1 MRELEHWI
9 QEERAKVA
17 AEYGRVLASSVK
29 FEKRIRNR
37 WREKNREKDRRIAEL
52 EYKVAELEKSLQR
65 SIDDRE
71 ERVLDRDSKERKLV
85 ALMINDLG
93 MSDIEETDMVRMN
106 EEVSGL
112 QEDELNGMLASRLG
126 LEASVDEAELEEK
139 LAFVDEPERISASGP
154 DGFTGAPDMSHEA
167 RPEERK

>member
-1 MRELEHWI
+1 VRELEHWI

-37 WREKNREKDRRIAEL
+37 WREKNREKNRRIAKL
-52 EYKVAELEKSLQR
+52 EYRVAELENRLR
-65 SIDDRE
+65 RRVNDRE
-71 ERVLDRDSKERKLV
+71 ERVLDRDAKERKLV
-85 ALMINDLG
+85 ALMMNDLG
-93 MSDIEETDMVRMN
+93 MSDVEEKDMVRMN
-106 EEVSGL
+106 KEVGAL
-112 QEDELNGMLASRLG
+112 EEDELNGMLASRLG
-126 LEASVDEAELEEK
+126 LEDSVDEATLEEK
-139 LAFVDEPERISASGP
+139 LAFVDEPERISAAGP

>member
-1 MRELEHWI
+1 VRELEHWI

-37 WREKNREKDRRIAEL
+37 WREKNQEKNRRIAEL
-52 EYKVAELEKSLQR
+52 EYRVAELENRLR
-65 SIDDRE
+65 RRVDDRE
-71 ERVLDRDSKERKLV
+71 ERVLDRDAKERKLV
-85 ALMINDLG
+85 ALMMNDLG
-93 MSDIEETDMVRMN
+93 MSDVEEKDMVRMN
-106 EEVSGL
+106 KEVGAL
-112 QEDELNGMLASRLG
+112 EEDELNGMLASRLG
-126 LEASVDEAELEEK
+126 LEAPVDEATLEEK
-139 LAFVDEPERISASGP
+139 LAFVDEPERSSASGP

>member
-1 MRELEHWI
+1 MRELEHRLE
-9 QEERAKVA
+9 EERAKVE
-17 AEYGRVLASSVK
+17 AEYRRILASSVK
-29 FEKRIRNR
+29 FEKHIRNR
-37 WREKNREKDRRIAEL
+37 WREKNREKNRRIAQL
-52 EYKVAELEKSLQR
+52 ERRVVKLENMLGRQV
-65 SIDDRE
+65 DNRE
-71 ERVLDRDSKERKLV
+71 EQVLDRDSKERKLV

-106 EEVSGL
+106 EEVSAL

-126 LEASVDEAELEEK
+126 LEASVDEATLEEK

>member
-1 MRELEHWI
+1 MEHRI
-9 QEERAKVA
+9 EEERAKVA
-17 AEYGRVLASSVK
+17 AKYREVLASSVK

-37 WREKNREKDRRIAEL
+37 WREKNREKNQRIAEL
-52 EYKVAELEKSLQR
+52 EYRVAELENRLR
-65 SIDDRE
+65 RCVDDRE

-85 ALMINDLG
+85 ALMMNDLG
-93 MSDIEETDMVRMN
+93 MSDVEEKDMVRMN
-106 EEVSGL
+106 KEVGAL
-112 QEDELNGMLASRLG
+112 RENELNGMLASRLG
-126 LEASVDEAELEEK
+126 LEAPVDEAELEEK

>member
-1 MRELEHWI
+1 MEHRI
-9 QEERAKVA
+9 EEERAKA
-17 AEYGRVLASSVK
+17 AAKYGRVLASSVK

-37 WREKNREKDRRIAEL
+37 WREKNREKNQRIAEL
-52 EYKVAELEKSLQR
+52 EYRVAELENRLR
-65 SIDDRE
+65 RCVDDRE

-85 ALMINDLG
+85 ALMMNDLG
-93 MSDIEETDMVRMN
+93 MSDVEETDMVRMN
-106 EEVSGL
+106 EEVSAL
-112 QEDELNGMLASRLG
+112 REDELNGMLASRLG
-126 LEASVDEAELEEK
+126 LEAPVDEAELEEK